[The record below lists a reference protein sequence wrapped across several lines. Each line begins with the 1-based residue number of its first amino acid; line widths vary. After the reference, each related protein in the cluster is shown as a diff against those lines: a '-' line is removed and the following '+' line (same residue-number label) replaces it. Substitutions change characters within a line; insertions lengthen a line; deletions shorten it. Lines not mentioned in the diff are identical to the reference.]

1 MLFDLLQPIA
11 DFQMVTVVTWLLL
24 LRDISKKRT
33 DSLHNCG
40 KTLVYT
46 LLMLKAGFQ
55 RILNLNENPLKVKG
69 FP

>member
-1 MLFDLLQPIA
+1 MLFDLLQPIS

-55 RILNLNENPLKVKG
+55 RIINANENPLKVKG